1 MWCSQSRSPRAIP
14 PQELAEIA
22 ADMGFDEDMVHAEG
36 RLDDAIASAVED
48 AADRQEFDGAVL
60 ITGSVTVVGEARAL
74 LGL

>member
-1 MWCSQSRSPRAIP
+1 
-14 PQELAEIA
+14 
-22 ADMGFDEDMVHAEG
+22 MGFDEDMVHAQD
-36 RLDDAIASAVED
+36 RLDDAIASAIQD